1 MIGDQKFKRVVQ
13 EAIRVLGDS
22 KLNLVVA
29 MYDKIKKPRQA
40 IKILTKLQLNE
51 LRRLK
56 QCRS

>member
-29 MYDKIKKPRQA
+29 MYDKIKKPRKA

-51 LRRLK
+51 FQRLK